1 MNTNNE
7 FAAMPA
13 ECLYLGLAID
23 PNAPAAIEGN
33 QSTSYRELTR
43 SVEALA
49 QALRQELSPNEKIA
63 LCALNNL
70 EHLTAFLAI
79 LVGGFT
85 WVPIN
90 PKNGKNLNQQLLDSA
105 QPALILVDKESQETL
120 PETDRKTW
128 LLNHPS
134 RNIQS
139 LSEAY
144 LDQPFTPA
152 APNADDIMGIKFTGG
167 TTGTPK
173 GVIQT
178 QRNVAAV
185 IDNMQ
190 RVFEFTASDRNL
202 AVAPLTHGGSHYIL
216 PILAVGGC
224 HLLHST
230 PDPGEILTAFR
241 QHKASVSF
249 MPPTLIYKLI
259 EQAGINGDD
268 FPHLR
273 HLTYSAAPMPPARI
287 EQVQELIGP
296 RLSTVYGQTEAPMTI
311 TAMGPDDL
319 SQPPLHS
326 SVGKACYHSEVGI
339 LNEDGTPVKAG
350 ETGEVAVRGAIV
362 MPSYFQAADKTE
374 QAFCKDWL
382 LTGDLG
388 YLNEQGYLFLKG
400 RSKELIISGGFN
412 VYPAEVE
419 NLLIQHPDIA
429 ECAVVGVEDDYWGER
444 VEAAICIRDGKHIDL
459 TALQHHLKTQ
469 LGPVKTPK
477 AFHPLE
483 QLPRNPVGKV
493 VRRDVLQLILDQSSL
508 KEPQT

>member
-1 MNTNNE
+1 MNTDRE
-7 FAAMPA
+7 FPAMPA

-23 PNAPAAIEGN
+23 PNAPAAIVGN
-33 QSTSYRELTR
+33 QKTSYQELTR

-49 QALRQELSPNEKIA
+49 QALRKELAPNDKVA

-85 WVPIN
+85 WIPIN
-90 PKNGKNLNQQLLDSA
+90 PKNGKLLNQQLLDSA
-105 QPALILVDKESQETL
+105 QPALILVDCESKNTL
-120 PETDRKTW
+120 PETNTKTW
-128 LLNHPS
+128 LLNDSTQNTHS
-134 RNIQS
+134 I
-139 LSEAY
+139 SEAY

-152 APNADDIMGIKFTGG
+152 SPNANDIMGIKFTGG

-224 HLLHST
+224 HLLHSA
-230 PDPGEILTAFR
+230 PDPKEILTAFR

-249 MPPTLIYKLI
+249 MPPTLIYKLM
-259 EQAGINGDD
+259 EQPGIGNDD

-287 EQVQELIGP
+287 EQVQHLIGS

-311 TAMGPDDL
+311 TAMGPEDL
-319 SQPPLHS
+319 SKVELHG
-326 SVGKACYHSEVGI
+326 SVGKACHHSEVAI
-339 LNEDGTPVKAG
+339 LNDDGKPLDLG
-350 ETGEVAVRGAIV
+350 ETGEIAVRGAIV
-362 MPSYFQAADKTE
+362 MPSYFQAPDKTE
-374 QAFCKDWL
+374 QAFYKDWL

-388 YLNEQGYLFLKG
+388 YVDQQGYLFLKG

-419 NLLIQHPDIA
+419 NVLIQHPDIL

-444 VEAAICIRDGKHIDL
+444 VEAAICVKADKNIDL
-459 TALQHHLKTQ
+459 AALQDSLKAQ

-477 AFHPLE
+477 AFHMVT

-493 VRRDVLQLILDQSSL
+493 VRRDVLQLIADQQSL
-508 KEPQT
+508 EEPLP